1 MPPLKKCKL
10 TTSQVSMS
18 RLTRELTTILSNNFV
33 KCVKGYH
40 LINDDPIKEAPWEDI
55 NAQILAASGCSVKT
69 GKGSHKSGTDLTCS
83 LGNMS
88 NKSTKYDNLNQF
100 KLSSYRLTTV
110 CSDKEAGDI
119 NLIIKEINKRKNF
132 EYYSIIVRREAKD
145 DTKDE
150 SKNDDDL
157 KYDWF
162 LIPCDY
168 PPFDPATYKWEPKI
182 GKIGKNKGQITGWN
196 TNIVNGSSM
205 SITFSMSSQLWLDIN
220 VTEEMKQFIVG
231 SCDVAL
237 GRAINYIQLYNTM
250 RPQD

>member
-1 MPPLKKCKL
+1 M
-10 TTSQVSMS
+10 
-18 RLTRELTTILSNNFV
+18 R
-33 KCVKGYH
+33 
-40 LINDDPIKEAPWEDI
+40 
-55 NAQILAASGCSVKT
+55 NA
-69 GKGSHKSGTDLTCS
+69 
-83 LGNMS
+83 
-88 NKSTKYDNLNQF
+88 
-100 KLSSYRLTTV
+100 R
-110 CSDKEAGDI
+110 
-119 NLIIKEINKRKNF
+119 EINKRKNF
-132 EYYSIIVRREAKD
+132 EYYSIIVRREA
-145 DTKDE
+145 KDE

-205 SITFSMSSQLWLDIN
+205 SITFSMSSQLWIDIN

-250 RPQD
+250 RPQE